1 MRIVRRLAVA
11 LGVAGALALMLS
23 ASCFA
28 QTPVTFEDIVHSAAA
43 PNPGN
48 WLTYGGNLAAQR
60 FSELKQINTDN
71 VKSLKVAWVYQLGGP
86 GVIESVPLVNNGIM
100 YVTSPPSTVHALD
113 ARTGKELWQ
122 FSPQLPRDLVTIGLF
137 PTNRGVALLGDT
149 VYLNTIDAHL
159 VALDA
164 KTGREK
170 WSVEVAD
177 NKKGF
182 ADTGAPL
189 AINGKIIVGVGGGEA
204 GAHGF
209 LSAYDAKD
217 GKLLWKLY
225 TVPRSPEDPGANTW
239 ANGSWSNGGGT
250 TWNTGSYDP
259 ETNTI
264 YWGTGNP
271 APDWNG
277 KGRMGDNL
285 FTCSLLAINADTGK
299 MKWYFQFTPHE
310 VHDWDSSEPPILF
323 DAKVDGQMRKLVALA
338 NRNAFYYVLDR
349 TTGKFITGVPF
360 AKQSW
365 AKGLDKNGRPIKYPA
380 KDIDP
385 SPEGTLVY
393 PSLTGGVNWTSPC
406 YSPLTGLFYVNARDA
421 GAWYIQGERKM
432 APGNSNGVV
441 GGGGGGGRFMVG
453 DQDTT
458 SIRALDAVTGKRVWQ
473 FPMTGDSWTGVL
485 ATAGNLI
492 FSADAE
498 GNFFALNATNGD
510 PLWHLELG
518 SALRSNPMTYAVD
531 GHQYVADSSGSS
543 LFVFDVPQN

>member
-1 MRIVRRLAVA
+1 MRVLERMVI
-11 LGVAGALALMLS
+11 ALAFLTIP
-23 ASCFA
+23 AACVA
-28 QTPVTFEDIVHSAAA
+28 QSPVTFEEIEHSAAA

-60 FSELKQINTDN
+60 FSELKQIDAAN
-71 VKSLKVAWVYQLGGP
+71 VKSLKVAWVYQMGGR

-100 YVTSPPSTVHALD
+100 YVTEPPSTVVALD
-113 ARTGKELWQ
+113 ARTGKPLWQ
-122 FSPQLPRDLVTIGLF
+122 YSPELPRDMVVIGLF
-137 PTNRGVALLGDT
+137 PTNRGVALLGNN

-159 VALDA
+159 VCLDA
-164 KTGREK
+164 KTGREMWK
-170 WSVEVAD
+170 VQVAD
-177 NKKGF
+177 NKEGF

-209 LSAYDAKD
+209 LSAFDAND
-217 GKLLWKLY
+217 GKLLWRLY
-225 TVPRSPEDPGANTW
+225 TVPRSPSDPGADTW

-277 KGRMGDNL
+277 EGRLGDNL
-285 FTCSLLAINADTGK
+285 YTCSLLAIDANTGK
-299 MKWYFQFTPHE
+299 MKWYFQFSPHE
-310 VHDWDSSEPPILF
+310 THDWDSSEPPILF
-323 DAKVDGQMRKLVALA
+323 DAKVDGQPRKLVALA

-349 TTGKFITGVPF
+349 VSGQFITGVPF
-360 AKQSW
+360 AKQTW
-365 AKGLDKNGRPIKYPA
+365 AKGLDEKGRPMENPNIQPT
-380 KDIDP
+380 
-385 SPEGTLVY
+385 PEGNLVY

-421 GAWYIQGERKM
+421 GAWYIQGELKM

-458 SIRALDAVTGKRVWQ
+458 SIRALDAVTGKRAWNFQMV
-473 FPMTGDSWTGVL
+473 GDSWTGVL
-485 ATAGNLI
+485 ATAGDLV

-498 GNFFALNATNGD
+498 GNFFALNATTGEN
-510 PLWHLELG
+510 LWHINLG
-518 SALRSNPMTYAVD
+518 AALRSNPMTYGVD
-531 GHQYVADSSGSS
+531 GHQYVADSSGNS
-543 LFVFDVPQN
+543 LFVFDLPQQ

>member
-1 MRIVRRLAVA
+1 MRIVGRTAI
-11 LGVAGALALMLS
+11 ALAILTIP
-23 ASCFA
+23 AACIA
-28 QTPVTFEDIVHSAAA
+28 QSPVTFEKIEHSASA

-60 FSELKQINTDN
+60 FSELKQIHTAN
-71 VKSLKVAWVYQLGGP
+71 VNSLKVAWVYQMGGR
-86 GVIESVPLVNNGIM
+86 GVIESVPLVNDGIM
-100 YVTSPPSTVHALD
+100 YVTEPPSTVVALD
-113 ARTGKELWQ
+113 ARTGKALWQ
-122 FSPQLPRDLVTIGLF
+122 WSPQLPRDMVVIGLF
-137 PTNRGVALLGDT
+137 PTNRGVALLGNN
-149 VYLNTIDAHL
+149 VYVNTIDAHL
-159 VALDA
+159 ACLDA

-177 NKKGF
+177 NKEGF

-209 LSAYDAKD
+209 LSAFDAND
-217 GKLLWKLY
+217 GKLLWRLY
-225 TVPRSPEDPGANTW
+225 TVPRSPSDPGADTW

-277 KGRMGDNL
+277 EGRLGDNL
-285 FTCSLLAINADTGK
+285 FTCSLLAIDANTGK
-299 MKWYFQFTPHE
+299 MKWYFQFSPHE
-310 VHDWDSSEPPILF
+310 THDWDSSEPPILF
-323 DAKVDGQMRKLVALA
+323 DAQVDGQPRKLVALA

-349 TTGKFITGVPF
+349 VSGKFITGVPF

-365 AKGLDKNGRPIKYPA
+365 AKGLDQNGRPIENPN
-380 KDIDP
+380 IQP
-385 SPEGTLVY
+385 TPEGNLVY

-421 GAWYIQGERKM
+421 GAWYIQGEAKM
-432 APGNSNGVV
+432 APGNSVGVV
-441 GGGGGGGRFMVG
+441 GGGGGGGRFMMG

-458 SIRALDAVTGKRVWQ
+458 SIRALDAVTGKRVWN
-473 FPMTGDSWTGVL
+473 FEMVGDSWTGVL
-485 ATAGNLI
+485 ATAGNLV

-498 GNFFALNATNGD
+498 GNFFALNATTGEN
-510 PLWHLELG
+510 LWHINLG
-518 SALRSNPMTYAVD
+518 APLRSNPMTYAVD
-531 GHQYVADSSGSS
+531 GHQYVADSSGNS
-543 LFVFDVPQN
+543 LFVFDLPQE

>member
-1 MRIVRRLAVA
+1 MRIFRRMAI
-11 LGVAGALALMLS
+11 ALALL
-23 ASCFA
+23 AIPAACLA
-28 QTPVTFEDIVHSAAA
+28 QVTFQDIEHSAAA

-60 FSELKQINTDN
+60 FSELKQIDTAN
-71 VKSLKVAWVYQLGGP
+71 VKSLKVAWVYQMGGR

-100 YVTSPPSTVHALD
+100 YVTEPPSTVVALD
-113 ARTGKELWQ
+113 ARTGKALWQ
-122 FSPQLPRDLVTIGLF
+122 YSPQLPRDLVVIGLF
-137 PTNRGVALLGDT
+137 PTNRGVALLGNN

-159 VALDA
+159 VCLDA

-170 WSVEVAD
+170 WKVEVAD
-177 NKKGF
+177 NKMGF

-189 AINGKIIVGVGGGEA
+189 AIDGKIIVGVGGGEA

-209 LSAYDAKD
+209 LSAFDAND

-225 TVPRSPEDPGANTW
+225 TVPRSADEPGADTW

-259 ETNTI
+259 QTNTI

-277 KGRMGDNL
+277 KGRLGDNL

-310 VHDWDSSEPPILF
+310 THDWDSSEPPVLF
-323 DAKVDGQMRKLVALA
+323 DAKVDGQMRHLVALA

-349 TTGKFITGVPF
+349 DTGKFITGVPF
-360 AKQSW
+360 AKQTW
-365 AKGLDKNGRPIKYPA
+365 AKGLDKNGRPIENP
-380 KDIDP
+380 DIQP
-385 SPEGTLVY
+385 TPEGNLVY

-421 GAWYIQGERKM
+421 GAWYIQGEPKM
-432 APGNSNGVV
+432 APGNSVGVV

-453 DQDTT
+453 DQDVT
-458 SIRALDAVTGKRVWQ
+458 SIRALDAVTGKRVWNFQ
-473 FPMTGDSWTGVL
+473 MVGDSWTGVL
-485 ATAGNLI
+485 ATAGNLL

-498 GNFFALNATNGD
+498 GNFFALNATTGEN
-510 PLWHLELG
+510 LWHINLG
-518 SALRSNPMTYAVD
+518 SALRSNPMTFAVD

-543 LFVFDVPQN
+543 LFVFDLPEN

>member
-1 MRIVRRLAVA
+1 
-11 LGVAGALALMLS
+11 
-23 ASCFA
+23 
-28 QTPVTFEDIVHSAAA
+28 VTFQDIEHSAAA

-60 FSELKQINTDN
+60 FSELKQINADN
-71 VKSLKVAWVYQLGGP
+71 VKSLKVAWVFQMGGR

-100 YVTSPPSTVHALD
+100 YVTEPPSTVVALD
-113 ARTGKELWQ
+113 ARTGKQLWQ
-122 FSPQLPRDLVTIGLF
+122 YTPQLPRDLVVIGLF
-137 PTNRGVALLGDT
+137 PTNRGVALLGNN

-159 VALDA
+159 VCLDA

-170 WSVEVAD
+170 WKVEVAD
-177 NKKGF
+177 NKQGF

-209 LSAYDAKD
+209 LSAFDANT
-217 GKLLWKLY
+217 GKLLWRLF
-225 TVPRSPEDPGANTW
+225 TVPRSADEPGADTW

-259 ETNTI
+259 ATNTI

-277 KGRMGDNL
+277 KGRLGDNL
-285 FTCSLLAINADTGK
+285 FTCSLLAIDANTGK

-310 VHDWDSSEPPILF
+310 THDWDSSEPPILF
-323 DAKVDGQMRKLVALA
+323 NAKVDGQMRHLVALA

-349 TTGKFITGVPF
+349 DTGKFITGVPF
-360 AKQSW
+360 AKQTW
-365 AKGLDKNGRPIKYPA
+365 AKGLDKNGRPIENPN
-380 KDIDP
+380 IQP
-385 SPEGTLVY
+385 TPEGNLVY

-421 GAWYIQGERKM
+421 GAWYIQGEPKM
-432 APGNSNGVV
+432 APGNSVGVV

-453 DQDTT
+453 DQDVT
-458 SIRALDAVTGKRVWQ
+458 SIRALDAVTGKRVWN
-473 FPMTGDSWTGVL
+473 FEMVGDSWTGVL
-485 ATAGNLI
+485 ATAGNLV

-498 GNFFALNATNGD
+498 GNFFALNATTGEN
-510 PLWHLELG
+510 LWHINLG
-518 SALRSNPMTYAVD
+518 AALRSNPMTYAVD
-531 GHQYVADSSGSS
+531 GHQYVADSAGNS
-543 LFVFDVPQN
+543 LFVFDLPQQ